1 MSIWKK
7 LFGGSKKP
15 QPTAEELAIEAAQAR
30 RLQELKVK
38 AEAGDAQVQCALGST
53 YYKSAD
59 TPCTPED
66 FAEAVKWFR
75 KAAAQGH
82 SGARNQ
88 LNYLERKGMI

>member
-7 LFGGSKKP
+7 LFGSSKRA
-15 QPTAEELAIEAAQAR
+15 QRRAEELAREM
-30 RLQELKVK
+30 RLQELKAE
-38 AEAGDAQVQCALGST
+38 AEAGNAQAQCALGST

-59 TPCTPED
+59 TPCTPQD

-82 SGARNQ
+82 SGAQNQ
-88 LNYLERKGMI
+88 LNFLQRKGMI